1 MGGEREEQPD
11 DFHPNCFRFN
21 PRLFLEMASKIV
33 DILEGFWVT
42 KEVNWIF
49 WGGNGNT
56 CIPSVIK

>member
-49 WGGNGNT
+49 WEEMG
-56 CIPSVIK
+56 IRVSQA